1 MLIIFLLENKRT
13 LGGKIQRGAKSVT
26 IESKSVPI
34 RCEVNVYNSFTGH
47 IQRKELISYMKG
59 MNCSRILVHHGS
71 EDAKAQL
78 KFTAEE
84 DFLFSGLS
92 KKIGIINKKNNCFV
106 I

>member
-1 MLIIFLLENKRT
+1 
-13 LGGKIQRGAKSVT
+13 
-26 IESKSVPI
+26 
-34 RCEVNVYNSFTGH
+34 
-47 IQRKELISYMKG
+47 MKG
-59 MNCSRILVHHGS
+59 MNCSRIFVHHGS

-84 DFLFSGLS
+84 DFLFSGIS

>member
-1 MLIIFLLENKRT
+1 
-13 LGGKIQRGAKSVT
+13 
-26 IESKSVPI
+26 
-34 RCEVNVYNSFTGH
+34 
-47 IQRKELISYMKG
+47 MKG

-71 EDAKAQL
+71 TDAKAQL

-84 DFLFSGLS
+84 DFLFSGVS